1 MYGVSPEFAMSK
13 MDDVPQY
20 EVDLFVEDARAQRLL
35 VELIAAHAPDVLTRC
50 RTIPYGAASVGIAL
64 GSMVN
69 QQRFPRPSFVYLD
82 ADQPA
87 TLGCITL
94 PGDDAPERVVFSALK
109 QRDWLNTA
117 ARTGRPHSDVS
128 DACSQAMTL
137 TDHHDWVR
145 HAATQLVVGGE
156 VLWQALSAEWACN
169 LVSKEQAKPIVQP
182 IIDRLGGISTV
193 PPIAVDDASIASGR
207 LF

>member
-1 MYGVSPEFAMSK
+1 
-13 MDDVPQY
+13 
-20 EVDLFVEDARAQRLL
+20 
-35 VELIAAHAPDVLTRC
+35 
-50 RTIPYGAASVGIAL
+50 
-64 GSMVN
+64 
-69 QQRFPRPSFVYLD
+69 
-82 ADQPA
+82 
-87 TLGCITL
+87 
-94 PGDDAPERVVFSALK
+94 
-109 QRDWLNTA
+109 
-117 ARTGRPHSDVS
+117 
-128 DACSQAMTL
+128 MTL